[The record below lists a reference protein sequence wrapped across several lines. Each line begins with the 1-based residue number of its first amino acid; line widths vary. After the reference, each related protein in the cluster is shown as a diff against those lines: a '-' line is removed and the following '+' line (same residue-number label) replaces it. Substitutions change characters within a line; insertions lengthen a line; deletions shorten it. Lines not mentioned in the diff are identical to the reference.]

1 MTWRGRPGGGVRRR
15 WAIPCRILHKLGAMG
30 GRAQAPRL
38 RSRRTRTGP
47 SRLQPPTP
55 GPFMKAAIFAENGG
69 PEVIHVAE
77 LERPEPG
84 PGQVR
89 LDVRA
94 SSLNHLD
101 LWVRRGLPV
110 EIPMP
115 HVGGSDM
122 AGVVDAVGAG
132 VDGVRPGTR
141 VVVDP
146 SLDWGWVE
154 GLRRGPGLHEPEFRV
169 MGEHTQGGFAE
180 YAIVPADNLLALP
193 DHVSF
198 QEAAAAGLVGVT
210 AWRAVV
216 GRGQL
221 RAGERV
227 LVTGGSGGVSTM
239 AIQIARHAGA
249 EVWVITSGEDNG
261 ARVRELGAHHV
272 IDRTAGDV
280 KGQLRASLGGRGV
293 DLVVDSV
300 GEALWGTLVRALA
313 PGGRLVLYG
322 ATTGPKVETDLRH
335 VFWKQLSILG
345 TTMGSPVEFRA
356 AMEAVFRGDVAAP
369 VHRVTDLD
377 GVRGAHEELEAGDV
391 FGKIVVV
398 PPGS

>member
-1 MTWRGRPGGGVRRR
+1 
-15 WAIPCRILHKLGAMG
+15 
-30 GRAQAPRL
+30 
-38 RSRRTRTGP
+38 
-47 SRLQPPTP
+47 
-55 GPFMKAAIFAENGG
+55 MKAAIFREHGD
-69 PEVIHVAE
+69 PSVIEVAE
-77 LERPEPG
+77 LDRPEPG

-89 LDVRA
+89 LRIRA

-115 HVGGSDM
+115 HIGGSDM
-122 AGVVDAVGAG
+122 AGEVDAVGLGAEG
-132 VDGVRPGTR
+132 VEVGTR
-141 VVVDP
+141 VVTDP

-154 GLRRGPGLHEPEFRV
+154 GLRRGGGLPEPEFRV
-169 MGEHTQGGFAE
+169 MGEHTQGGFAD

-193 DHVSF
+193 DEVAF
-198 QEAAAAGLVGVT
+198 ETAAAAGLVGVT
-210 AWRAVV
+210 AWRAVM
-216 GRGQL
+216 GRGRL

-227 LVTGGSGGVSTM
+227 LVTGGSGGVSTL
-239 AIQIARHAGA
+239 AIQIARRAGA
-249 EVWVITSGEDNG
+249 QVWAITSGEENV

-272 IDRTAGDV
+272 IDRTAGDL

-345 TTMGSPVEFRA
+345 TTMGSPLEFRA
-356 AMEAVFRGDVAAP
+356 AMEAVFRGDIAAP
-369 VHRVTDLD
+369 IHRVTDLD
-377 GVRGAHEELEAGDV
+377 GIRAAHEELEAGQV

-398 PPGS
+398 PQDQGSG